1 MRTEGV
7 VRGELAPVPLNCR
20 TAAESVPHG
29 RFLISSGHFRYHDAV
44 NFRRRTRVRRSS
56 PARPLVRPF
65 LPRSHSLNK
74 GRFLDTL
81 LQFANLVLHIDK
93 FLGVFIHEYGAWVYA
108 VLFLIVFCETGLV
121 VLPFLPGDSLL
132 FIGGA
137 FCATGEMNLGLLIVL
152 LLVAAIAGN
161 TVNYMVGRA
170 IGPRVFN
177 SHIPLLERFLDRAAL
192 QKTHNFYEKHGGK
205 TIVLARFIPV
215 VRTFAPFV
223 AGASEMT
230 VSRFQLFNILGALLW
245 VLLLVLLGYFFG
257 NIPFIRQYLNL
268 IVLVGIGAA
277 VVPVVLGAVW
287 KMTRK
292 NTSKAGTR

>member
-1 MRTEGV
+1 M
-7 VRGELAPVPLNCR
+7 
-20 TAAESVPHG
+20 
-29 RFLISSGHFRYHDAV
+29 
-44 NFRRRTRVRRSS
+44 
-56 PARPLVRPF
+56 
-65 LPRSHSLNK
+65 
-74 GRFLDTL
+74 DTL
-81 LQFANLVLHIDK
+81 LHFVNLVLHIDK
-93 FLGVFIHEYGAWVYA
+93 FLGDFIHEYGAWVYA

-137 FCATGEMNLGLLIVL
+137 FCASGEMNLGLLIVL
-152 LLVAAIAGN
+152 LLVAAVAGN
-161 TVNYMVGRA
+161 TVNYMIGRA

-177 SHIPLLERFLDRAAL
+177 SHIPFLERFLDRAAL

-257 NIPFIRQYLNL
+257 NIPFIRQYLNV

-277 VVPVVLGAVW
+277 VVPVVLGALW
-287 KMTRK
+287 KVTRK
-292 NTSKAGTR
+292 NAAAKQGSR

>member
-1 MRTEGV
+1 M
-7 VRGELAPVPLNCR
+7 
-20 TAAESVPHG
+20 
-29 RFLISSGHFRYHDAV
+29 
-44 NFRRRTRVRRSS
+44 
-56 PARPLVRPF
+56 
-65 LPRSHSLNK
+65 
-74 GRFLDTL
+74 DTL
-81 LQFANLVLHIDK
+81 LHFVNLVLHIDK
-93 FLGVFIHEYGAWVYA
+93 FLGDFIHVYGAWVYA

-152 LLVAAIAGN
+152 LLVAAVGGN
-161 TVNYMVGRA
+161 TVNYMIGRA

-177 SHIPLLERFLDRAAL
+177 SHIPFLERFLDRSAL

-230 VSRFQLFNILGALLW
+230 VSRFQFFNVAGALFW
-245 VLLLVLLGYFFG
+245 VLLLTLLGYFFG
-257 NIPFIRQYLNL
+257 NISFIRQYLNV

-277 VVPVVLGAVW
+277 VVPVVLGALW
-287 KMTRK
+287 KMMRRNSATGSR
-292 NTSKAGTR
+292 

>member
-1 MRTEGV
+1 M
-7 VRGELAPVPLNCR
+7 
-20 TAAESVPHG
+20 
-29 RFLISSGHFRYHDAV
+29 
-44 NFRRRTRVRRSS
+44 
-56 PARPLVRPF
+56 
-65 LPRSHSLNK
+65 
-74 GRFLDTL
+74 DTL

-152 LLVAAIAGN
+152 LLVAAVVGN
-161 TVNYMVGRA
+161 TVNYMVGRS

-177 SHIPLLERFLDRAAL
+177 SHIPFLERFLDRSAL

-205 TIVLARFIPV
+205 TIMLARFIPV

-230 VSRFQLFNILGALLW
+230 VSRFQLFNVLGALLW
-245 VLLLVLLGYFFG
+245 VLLLVFLGYFFG

-292 NTSKAGTR
+292 NAAAKPGSH